1 MARKRL
7 SDLLREE
14 VQKGDAVPVV
24 EAAQVPA
31 KPASKRQKAA
41 TPSRK
46 PTSNGTKAT
55 VAEPV
60 EAEILEVETPSE
72 LSNAK
77 AALERSQQR
86 EAALKQEN
94 SALQQELDRKEAQ
107 IHSLQAD
114 LEKAQSFRTELDKAK
129 QDALHLAEENSRLVA
144 ELQSLKEQTP
154 KTTPVQA
161 KPAPVEAAPPPAES
175 ALTPS
180 ERLRRQQIRS
190 LAHPVFPAGS
200 SPGQLS
206 DLDLGW
212 VD

>member
-14 VQKGDAVPVV
+14 VQKGEAVPVV
-24 EAAQVPA
+24 EAAAVPA
-31 KPASKRQKAA
+31 KPASKRQKE

-46 PTSNGTKAT
+46 PTSNGTKAAVT
-55 VAEPV
+55 EPV
-60 EAEILEVETPSE
+60 EAELVEVETPSE
-72 LSNAK
+72 LSNTK
-77 AALERSQQR
+77 VALERSQQR

-94 SALQQELDRKEAQ
+94 SALQQELDRQEAQ
-107 IHSLQAD
+107 IHALQAD
-114 LEKAQSFRTELDKAK
+114 LEKAQSFKTELEKAK
-129 QDALHLAEENSRLVA
+129 QDALHLAEENSRLLA

-154 KTTPVQA
+154 RAAPVQA
-161 KPAPVEAAPPPAES
+161 KPAPVEAPPPPPES
-175 ALTPS
+175 AALTPT
-180 ERLRRQQIRS
+180 ERLRQQQIRS

-206 DLDLGW
+206 DLEMGW